1 MKITS
6 VVLEVQDAADIV
18 TTAIEGGINYWG
30 ECKDYNWKGFYE
42 NYDDQ
47 KFLHEQKYRNIPQDE
62 ALVYVRED
70 IESNGGDPV
79 IAGNPWFALTIANL
93 EDAVC
98 KVLNSEYAHLINI
111 RDGEIDVDATGAEV
125 IVQYA
130 VFGELVFA

>member
-1 MKITS
+1 
-6 VVLEVQDAADIV
+6 L
-18 TTAIEGGINYWG
+18 
-30 ECKDYNWKGFYE
+30 
-42 NYDDQ
+42 
-47 KFLHEQKYRNIPQDE
+47 
-62 ALVYVRED
+62 
-70 IESNGGDPV
+70 
-79 IAGNPWFALTIANL
+79 ALTIANL